1 MVVTALVIILFAAG
15 AVYANRAHGATP
27 RQEPTGCKRTNR
39 SDVVTVACKLSGI
52 VQYSFMAR
60 STRAGGRISHTYVC
74 DTANPSKGAGGIDAP
89 AYAETAVMK
98 TGSYYDRI
106 RIRVPAWDTWICTI
120 KISVSSAP
128 SPIRPQLGVS
138 ILRAVRA

>member
-1 MVVTALVIILFAAG
+1 MTALLALILVAIVLAPKAHSAA
-15 AVYANRAHGATP
+15 ATGL
-27 RQEPTGCKRTNR
+27 EPAGCKRTNQ
-39 SDVVTVACKLSGI
+39 SDVVTVACKLRGI

-89 AYAETAVMK
+89 AYAETTVMK

-106 RIRVPAWDTWICTI
+106 RIRAPAWDTWICTI

-138 ILRAVRA
+138 ILRSVHA